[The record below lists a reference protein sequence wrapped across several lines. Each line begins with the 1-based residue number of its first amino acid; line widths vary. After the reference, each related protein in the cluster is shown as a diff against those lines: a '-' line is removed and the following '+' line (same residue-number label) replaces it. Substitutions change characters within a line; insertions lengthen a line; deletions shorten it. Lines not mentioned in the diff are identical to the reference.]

1 MMDLI
6 LFLLLLAL
14 AFCLY
19 MLVRNNMVHTVNCE
33 FIEYF
38 YHHDPNGYAAAK
50 RLNDVVPS
58 YDYMLLKFWVYPLS
72 SFYPAYH
79 NRNR

>member
-1 MMDLI
+1 MDVI

-14 AFCLY
+14 AFCFY
-19 MLVRNNMVHTVNCE
+19 MQVRNNMVLKANLE

-38 YHHDPNGYAAAK
+38 YHHDPDGYAAGR
-50 RLNDVVPS
+50 RLEDVVPS
-58 YDYMLLKFWVYPLS
+58 YDYMFFKFWVYPLS